1 MYKIISNIIYMTD
14 IVDNDIG
21 YRLNEND
28 KTASVLGLDDGN
40 TLKDIIIP
48 ESITSNDV
56 SYNVISIEKKA
67 FYESD
72 IESIIIPNTIINIGE
87 DAFRNAYKLKKIYF
101 NCEKPTIGTD
111 AFDIGGSYIFNPNI
125 GYVDVDK
132 YPSWKGTNK
141 IDLVYI
147 NKQGYYKVLIK
158 FVLILLLFFLLF
170 SLNVYYFFISHKS
183 LTNMLTIVPLLILPI
198 IGSVLSFLFDFDFIL
213 VLLSLVVL
221 FLTIIIN
228 TLVKSKWSLI
238 TRLPMALLLIP
249 STIISFIYLASDVF
263 GDNDF

>member
-1 MYKIISNIIYMTD
+1 MTD
-14 IVDNDIG
+14 IVDNNIR

-28 KTASVLGLDDGN
+28 KTASVLGLADGN

-48 ESITSNDV
+48 ESITSNNV
-56 SYNVISIEKKA
+56 SYNVISIEANA
-67 FYESD
+67 FENSL
-72 IESIIIPNTIINIGE
+72 IESITIPNTIINIGE
-87 DAFRNAYKLKKIYF
+87 EAFYYTSNLKNIYF
-101 NCEKPTIGTD
+101 NCEKPTTGPS
-111 AFDIGGSYIFNPNI
+111 AFNIEDRTIFNPII

-141 IDLVYI
+141 INDVYI

-158 FVLILLLFFLLF
+158 FVLMLLLFFLLF

-183 LTNMLTIVPLLILPI
+183 LTNKLTIVPLLILPI
-198 IGSVLSFLFDFDFIL
+198 IGLVLSILFSDGFFIL

-228 TLVKSKWSLI
+228 TLVKSNWSLI
-238 TRLPMALLLIP
+238 TRLPMALLLVTSGIM
-249 STIISFIYLASDVF
+249 SLLYIL
-263 GDNDF
+263 